1 MIESGEDLEK
11 VLVTLSPSDLA
22 EASQNPQP
30 V

>member
-11 VLVTLSPSDLA
+11 ILVTLSPADLA
-22 EASQNPQP
+22 AAVQNPQP